1 MGSTLIFFLY
11 IFYVFLSSSFF
22 SESSFSL
29 TASNIKKF
37 IAASIF
43 NVKSVSVAGVPN
55 NLHYGALNTVLIP
68 TNFSRGIHKLERSI
82 SSSFHP
88 SLLIGVLGLS
98 WMPCVLV

>member
-1 MGSTLIFFLY
+1 MC
-11 IFYVFLSSSFF
+11 F
-22 SESSFSL
+22 SLLLLLLFSLKSSFSL

-68 TNFSRGIHKLERSI
+68 TNFSRGIHKLERNI

-88 SLLIGVLGLS
+88 SLLIGVFGVVLDA
-98 WMPCVLV
+98 MCACVEH